1 MTAVPGPEQQ
11 QLVRRGEGAV
21 VAEALNDVM
30 GRMLT
35 VVSKKT
41 QVRFT
46 LTSVHT
52 RLDLDYRL
60 AQRSRE
66 STCGWPACLTD
77 SCGVLGCRV
86 MWGRHTAKRRTRSR
100 RA

>member
-1 MTAVPGPEQQ
+1 MDGLWEVWPLTGADSPEYLYGCRFQMTAVPGPEQQ

-46 LTSVHT
+46 LSLEHT
-52 RLDLDYRL
+52 RLTCS
-60 AQRSRE
+60 RSR
-66 STCGWPACLTD
+66 P
-77 SCGVLGCRV
+77 
-86 MWGRHTAKRRTRSR
+86 
-100 RA
+100 